1 MRFRTYYDNRIPKK
15 GIEFTEPSRTKQSE
29 LADCDIN
36 NIMARYA
43 LTGVAPAPHRG
54 EPLYGDFSDVEDY
67 QVSLNK
73 VMAAEERFASLPSE
87 LRKRFDYDPQNMIN
101 FILDEKNREECI
113 KLGFVNN
120 TSGSV
125 SEPANPSPAVP
136 LAPAEGNSAD

>member
-29 LADCDIN
+29 LADSDIN

-54 EPLYGDFSDVEDY
+54 EPLYGDFCDVEDY

-125 SEPANPSPAVP
+125 SEPANHSPAVP

>member
-1 MRFRTYYDNRIPKK
+1 MRFRTYYDNRTPKK

-29 LADCDIN
+29 LADSDIN

-43 LTGVAPAPHRG
+43 LTGVAPVPHRG

-87 LRKRFDYDPQNMIN
+87 LRKKFDYNPQNMIN
-101 FILDEKNREECI
+101 FILDEKNREECV
-113 KLGFVNN
+113 KLGFINDN
-120 TSGSV
+120 SS
-125 SEPANPSPAVP
+125 SAPEPVNPSPA
-136 LAPAEGNSAD
+136 APVAPPEGDSAS

>member
-1 MRFRTYYDNRIPKK
+1 MRFRNYYDNRIPKK

-29 LADCDIN
+29 LDDSDIN

-87 LRKRFDYDPQNMIN
+87 LRKKFDYNPQNMIN

-113 KLGFVNN
+113 NLGFIN
-120 TSGSV
+120 
-125 SEPANPSPAVP
+125 
-136 LAPAEGNSAD
+136 APVGNSLDSPVQPQQQGQQQGQQQSE